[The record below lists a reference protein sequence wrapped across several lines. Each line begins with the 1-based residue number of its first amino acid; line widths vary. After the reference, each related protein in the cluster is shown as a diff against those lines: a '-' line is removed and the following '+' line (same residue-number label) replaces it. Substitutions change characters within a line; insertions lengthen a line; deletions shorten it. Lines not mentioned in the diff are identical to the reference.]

1 MALLVLLVEVVLLV
15 GLLVV
20 LLSLLMVVVLLVGLL
35 VVLLWLLVV
44 LLVSHPLGVQRA
56 CVASCTQRLASVL
69 RAVGAAVVVVVSRC

>member
-1 MALLVLLVEVVLLV
+1 MAVLVLLVEVVLV